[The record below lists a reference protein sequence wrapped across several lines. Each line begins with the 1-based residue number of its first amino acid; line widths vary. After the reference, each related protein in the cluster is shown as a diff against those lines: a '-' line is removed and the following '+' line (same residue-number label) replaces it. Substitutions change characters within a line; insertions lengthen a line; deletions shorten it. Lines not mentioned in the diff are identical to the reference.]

1 MEELLSRC
9 RQAYDE
15 FLYLFPATDTYVGE
29 LVFDAKGVDIC
40 FDSKQLSILTSGGIE
55 VVRSNSGHCIYSLKS
70 ENELVSDDEIRNANH
85 HLVRRFLLG
94 TIVQNSSVFLF
105 DCDSIIHDDIESLCI
120 EMQDMT
126 QFFMDF
132 LSVRHKIN
140 QHRDSFLYVSD
151 KTIDLVLLFYQN
163 QVDYYEKVI
172 AQLKILIEAKAL
184 TESNK

>member
-9 RQAYDE
+9 RRAYDE
-15 FLYLFPATDTYVGE
+15 FLYLFPLTDTYVGE

-40 FDSKQLSILTSGGIE
+40 FDSKQLNVSTSGGIE

-70 ENELVSDDEIRNANH
+70 ENTLVTDEEIRNANH
-85 HLVRRFLLG
+85 HLVRRLLLG
-94 TIVQNSSVFLF
+94 TIIQNSSNFLY
-105 DCDSIIHDDIESLCI
+105 DCDSVLHDDIESLCT
-120 EMQDMT
+120 EMQEMT
-126 QFFMDF
+126 QMFIDF
-132 LSVRHKIN
+132 LSIRHKIN

-172 AQLKILIEAKAL
+172 SQLKILIEAKAL
-184 TESNK
+184 NK